1 VLRSRPF
8 EVQTF
13 KETQMKLKTI
23 KTIALAS
30 VLGIVGTALP
40 TSASET
46 LRVKVPFPFILAG
59 QEFSAG
65 QYRVN
70 QLDSGLIIVQGEG
83 RTAAV
88 LSIPSGMPKRPDTS
102 SLHFTT
108 SDSREYLVCGQVEGE
123 GARAI
128 PRAGFQERR
137 LAMPLR

>member
-1 VLRSRPF
+1 
-8 EVQTF
+8 
-13 KETQMKLKTI
+13 MKLKTI

-30 VLGIVGTALP
+30 VLGLGGAALP
-40 TSASET
+40 APASET

-83 RTAAV
+83 RAAAV
-88 LSIPSGMPKRPDTS
+88 LSVPSGMAQRPDAS
-102 SLHFTT
+102 SLHFAT
-108 SDSREYLVCGQVEGE
+108 SDSREYLIGVQVEGE

-137 LAMPLR
+137 LGMPLR